1 MKILCI
7 IEQCNPLW
15 ASVPLVG
22 YSLYSGIRQLAQ
34 VTLVTHGRNRAGLEP
49 VRSGHDIIYIDE
61 SPFIRNY
68 YRATERLSSAGGVIW
83 PLKHALAYPAYAEF
97 NRRVF
102 TMFADKVERGCY
114 DLVHALTPIL
124 PRYPYA
130 IARACRT
137 TPFVLGPV
145 NGGIPYPEGFKSIAR
160 QEFSGLNVLRLFSR
174 LLPGYAEAYK
184 KAAVVLAGSAYTRD
198 LVRGMFRLPPERL
211 MLFPENGIE
220 PGQFCP
226 PEQRGRSHA
235 LQLLFVGRL
244 VPYKGADMLL
254 DALSLLPPEVRGGC
268 MLTIVGTGPEHGRLE
283 AQVRQRGLEPCVRFT
298 GWVPQQ
304 ETAGYY
310 RQADL
315 FCFPSVREFGG
326 AVVLEAMACGL
337 PCIVVDHGG
346 IAEYT
351 TPETGFKL
359 APVSRVAVVRE
370 LASRIETLFY
380 DRVLLEKMSAAAL
393 RQAENFSWQ
402 AKARQLL
409 SVYETVLHTTKA
421 TRHDHS

>member
-1 MKILCI
+1 MNVLCI

-15 ASVPLVG
+15 ASVPMVG
-22 YSLYSGIRQLAQ
+22 FNLYKELRELAR

-49 VRSGHDIIYIDE
+49 VRCGHEIIYIDE

-68 YRATERLSSAGGVIW
+68 YSATSRLSFIGGIIW

-102 TMFADKVERGCY
+102 GMFAERVERGDY
-114 DLVHALTPIL
+114 DIVHALTPIL

-130 IARACRT
+130 IVKACRT
-137 TPFVLGPV
+137 TPFILGPV
-145 NGGIPYPEGFKSIAR
+145 NGGIPYPDGFKEIAR
-160 QEFSGLNVLRLFSR
+160 REFSGLNALRLFSR
-174 LLPGYAEAYK
+174 LLPGYAEAYT
-184 KAAVVLAGSAYTRD
+184 KAACVLAGSSYTRD
-198 LVRGMFRLPPERL
+198 LVRDMFSLPENRL

-220 PGQFCP
+220 AGQFHP
-226 PEQRGRSHA
+226 PENKASGGLLR
-235 LQLLFVGRL
+235 LLFTGRL

-254 DALSLLPPEVRGGC
+254 EALSLLPSAVQNNCR
-268 MLTIVGTGPEHGRLE
+268 LTILGDGPERQRLE
-283 AQVRQRGLEPCVRFT
+283 AQAARQGIAASVRFA

-304 ETAGYY
+304 KTPDYY
-310 RQADL
+310 RDADL

-359 APVSRVAVVRE
+359 SPVSRAAVVHE
-370 LASRIETLFY
+370 LAARIETLFY
-380 DRVLLEKMSAAAL
+380 DRDLLARMSAAAV
-393 RQAENFSWQ
+393 QQSQSFSWP
-402 AKARQLL
+402 AKARQIMN
-409 SVYETVLHTTKA
+409 VYEHALSRKKTYNHEAK
-421 TRHDHS
+421 